1 MSGFEGVSVLVA
13 DYDRWTRLS
22 VTSMLTTAGFTV
34 QEASNGMSALRRARA
49 GAPDVVML
57 GSELPE
63 IASDE
68 LVHLLR
74 SDSRTRDVAVVPLP
88 LRCTPIEL
96 VATIVGAVDE
106 RRSRRIV
113 PLDPHYAFA
122 VTAAPTRSVSASLLG
137 M

>member
-1 MSGFEGVSVLVA
+1 VSGFEGVSVLVA

-22 VTSMLTTAGFTV
+22 VTSMLTTAGFSV
-34 QEASNGMSALRRARA
+34 QEASNGMSALRMARA

-57 GSELPE
+57 GPELPE
-63 IASDE
+63 IATDD

-88 LRCTPIEL
+88 LRYTPIEL
-96 VATIVGAVDE
+96 VAAIVGAVDK
-106 RRSRRIV
+106 RRSRPTV
-113 PLDPHYAFA
+113 TLEPHYAFA
-122 VTAAPTRSVSASLLG
+122 ATAAPTRSVSASLLG